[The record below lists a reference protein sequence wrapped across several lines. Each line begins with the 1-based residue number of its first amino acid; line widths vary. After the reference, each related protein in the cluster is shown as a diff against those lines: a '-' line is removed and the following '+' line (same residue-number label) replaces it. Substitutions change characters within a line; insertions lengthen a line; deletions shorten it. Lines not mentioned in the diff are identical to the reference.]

1 MADAGTKREP
11 RSWFPLH
18 FIAPII
24 VLSVPICSATA
35 QDPARLPAVVV
46 NAAPDLPG
54 PRKLVGV
61 VRDTSGV
68 PIDSVEVSIASLQRR
83 AFTKID
89 GSFLFA
95 DIKPGKYQ
103 VRARKIGY
111 AAQTREFVVADSGGT
126 GAFALLPLPYVL
138 RPVVTTADRGGLS
151 GVVGDTAF
159 NALVGA
165 DVRLLG
171 KAASTKTDSL
181 GRFYIPVQAG
191 SYLVRVT
198 QPGFVDRLVSVIVPK
213 DSGQR
218 IRVTLAPPTRP
229 LTIREFHNFDD
240 LNSRLNW
247 RSRAHTRVY
256 TRAELLQMKI
266 DWIYDAVMIGY
277 HEIHSGPPGSLDKDC
292 VAIVNGGP
300 AYTEIGK
307 LTVDDV
313 ETVEIYGGS
322 TTGSMPVSN
331 GRRPPKAVPGQPIAR
346 AQLTFN
352 PVPLSNTDQASWAN
366 FTKTCTTVYVW
377 LR

>member
-1 MADAGTKREP
+1 VVAALRRTISARFVLLIGLLAVGR
-11 RSWFPLH
+11 PLH
-18 FIAPII
+18 
-24 VLSVPICSATA
+24 A

-61 VRDTSGV
+61 VRDTTGV
-68 PIDSVEVSIASLQRR
+68 PIDSVEVSIPSLQRR
-83 AFTKID
+83 SFTKLD
-89 GSFLFA
+89 GSFLFG

-138 RPVVTTADRGGLS
+138 RPVITSAGRGGLS

-165 DVRLLG
+165 NVRLLG
-171 KAASTKTDSL
+171 KSASTKTDSL
-181 GRFYIPVQAG
+181 GQFYLPLQAG

-247 RSRAHTRVY
+247 RSRANTRVY

-266 DWIYDAVMIGY
+266 EWVYDAVMIGY

-292 VAIVNGGP
+292 AAIVNGGP

-307 LTVDDV
+307 LTVDDI
-313 ETVEIYGGS
+313 ETVEVYGGS
-322 TTGSMPVSN
+322 TTQSMPVSN
-331 GRRPPKAVPGQPIAR
+331 GRRPPKPVPGQPIPR

-352 PVPLSNTDQASWAN
+352 PVPLSNTEQASWAN